1 MVRWLPESPCDSVDA
16 MHPPASEL
24 HAVRSAT
31 ELSPQEHLLAEEIE
45 AGMVVRMVVTDDG
58 AQHMEYGTVERF
70 AWHGSRA
77 SLREKLGLNK
87 ELPPSPAPARRVST
101 NVVDVVRAL
110 VREPTI
116 TLTHE
121 NRVQIMQAAAQFNQ
135 CQIDSKTCLC
145 KIMAV
150 VGKDVLIRCLVSIRA
165 AALANSNAPA
175 QTPPPPPSTGKRTR
189 EAREEAEA
197 AAYKEADK
205 AVEGEDEGELEEGEL
220 RE

>member
-1 MVRWLPESPCDSVDA
+1 MVHWLPESPCDSVDA

-24 HAVRSAT
+24 YAIRSAT
-31 ELSPQEHLLAEEIE
+31 ELSPQEHLLAEEID
-45 AGMVVRMVVTDDG
+45 AGMIVRMVVTAYG

-87 ELPPSPAPARRVST
+87 ELPPSPAPALRVST

-175 QTPPPPPSTGKRTR
+175 QIPQPPSTGKRTR
-189 EAREEAEA
+189 EARKA
-197 AAYKEADK
+197 AACKEADK